1 MKKFTN
7 ILGRIAGAYF
17 VYSVILHF
25 TNLGSIF
32 SLGDFSLQ
40 GAGVLKAFVFLTANT
55 FADGNLLYFPLSLV
69 VFTILIKLKKSH
81 EIRFTTNNLLTNNLF
96 IEGYFIVVN
105 IGIISVVM
113 KTSANLPSENIGLL
127 IHLLFFNPLIYSLIC
142 YNLTISLLNK
152 K

>member
-7 ILGRIAGAYF
+7 ILGRIAGVYF

-40 GAGVLKAFVFLTANT
+40 GAGVLKAFVFLIANT
-55 FADGNLLYFPLSLV
+55 FDDGHLLYFPLSLV

-81 EIRFTTNNLLTNNLF
+81 EIRFTTNNLLTNSLF
-96 IEGYFIVVN
+96 VEGYFIVVTIGIIYIVTKTSVNFLLEN
-105 IGIISVVM
+105 IGIF
-113 KTSANLPSENIGLL
+113 
-127 IHLLFFNPLIYSLIC
+127 IHLFFFNPLIYCLIC
-142 YNLTISLLNK
+142 YNLTIFLFNK